1 VKATQDRLLDLS
13 LRLLRPDWPWPVRY
27 GLAVVFTLAVAGV
40 KLAIPAFGSPGP
52 DLFLTIP
59 VAASAVLAGFGP
71 ALIAII
77 GTTLIAAYFTPPAGF
92 AISLNTNG
100 LDVIGFFFEG
110 VVVAILGAAVRA
122 AFTRTAESLRR
133 REQLEQERTAL
144 IATVN
149 HELRNPLAS
158 LSGHLQLAS
167 RYAAR
172 EDMRERVPASI
183 DEARRQVSRLVRLA
197 DDLQVISSRVADFR
211 VEPEAFELVAATRAA
226 ARRVQALDPGRPI
239 TVNAPAAS
247 VMVRAD
253 PARLDQIFDNLLKNA
268 IAYSARGS
276 AIELWAVAEADH
288 AVIRVRDHGPGIGV
302 ADRERIFERFA
313 RGAAAADQPGM
324 GIGLYVSRAIAT
336 RMDGRLFVETSSP
349 DGSTFTVE
357 LPLAEWSDAD
367 GDGDRAV
374 RGGDG
379 IRMED
384 RSEQLHAVDETRTRT
399 AVERRAIDPED
410 AGVTD

>member
-1 VKATQDRLLDLS
+1 MVIGFLWYGPVFGKAWMALS
-13 LRLLRPDWPWPVRY
+13 GRGMGEGASAGPLYALTA
-27 GLAVVFTLAVAGV
+27 LAAFVEAVALNWFINETGWTTGAGGALIGLYAGLGFIATAFFSQVLFAGRPPRLYAIDGV

-122 AFTRTAESLRR
+122 AFTRTAETLRR

-197 DDLQVISSRVADFR
+197 DDLQ
-211 VEPEAFELVAATRAA
+211 
-226 ARRVQALDPGRPI
+226 
-239 TVNAPAAS
+239 
-247 VMVRAD
+247 
-253 PARLDQIFDNLLKNA
+253 
-268 IAYSARGS
+268 
-276 AIELWAVAEADH
+276 
-288 AVIRVRDHGPGIGV
+288 
-302 ADRERIFERFA
+302 
-313 RGAAAADQPGM
+313 
-324 GIGLYVSRAIAT
+324 
-336 RMDGRLFVETSSP
+336 
-349 DGSTFTVE
+349 
-357 LPLAEWSDAD
+357 
-367 GDGDRAV
+367 
-374 RGGDG
+374 
-379 IRMED
+379 
-384 RSEQLHAVDETRTRT
+384 
-399 AVERRAIDPED
+399 
-410 AGVTD
+410 

>member
-1 VKATQDRLLDLS
+1 MKATQDRLLDLS

-122 AFTRTAESLRR
+122 AFTRTAETLRH

-288 AVIRVRDHGPGIGV
+288 AVIRVRDHGPGIGAV
-302 ADRERIFERFA
+302 DQERIFERFA

-384 RSEQLHAVDETRTRT
+384 RREQLHAVDETRTRT
-399 AVERRAIDPED
+399 AEERRAIDPED

>member
-1 VKATQDRLLDLS
+1 MESTQDRLLDLS

-27 GLAVVFTLAVAGV
+27 GLAVVFTLAIAGL
-40 KLAIPAFGSPGP
+40 KLSIPAFGAPGP

-71 ALIAII
+71 ALVAIV

-92 AISLNTNG
+92 
-100 LDVIGFFFEG
+100 FFEG
-110 VVVAILGAAVRA
+110 LVVATLGAAVRA
-122 AFTRTAESLRR
+122 AFARTVESLRR
-133 REQLEQERTAL
+133 REQLEQDRTAL

-158 LSGHLQLAS
+158 LSGHLQLAA

-197 DDLQVISSRVADFR
+197 DDLQVISTRVADFR
-211 VEPEAFELVAATRAA
+211 VEPEVFDLVAATRAA
-226 ARRVQALDPGRPI
+226 AERIQALDPGRRI
-239 TVNAPAAS
+239 AVSEPAAP

-268 IAYSARGS
+268 MTYSPRDS
-276 AIELWAVAEADH
+276 AIEISAGAEADR
-288 AVIRVRDHGPGIGV
+288 AVIRVRDHGPGI
-302 ADRERIFERFA
+302 AFLDWERIFGRFV
-313 RGAAAADQPGM
+313 RGAAAADHPGM

-336 RMDGRLFVETSSP
+336 RMEGRLFVEESSGE
-349 DGSTFTVE
+349 GSTFRVE
-357 LPLAEWSDAD
+357 LPLVAWSDAD
-367 GDGDRAV
+367 GDGDRSIG
-374 RGGDG
+374 RGDG

-384 RSEQLHAVDETRTRT
+384 RREKLDAVNEARTGT
-399 AVERRAIDPED
+399 AEERRAIDPQD
-410 AGVTD
+410 ARVAD

>member
-122 AFTRTAESLRR
+122 AFTRTAETLRH

-288 AVIRVRDHGPGIGV
+288 AVIRVRDHGPGIGAV
-302 ADRERIFERFA
+302 DQERIFERFA

-384 RSEQLHAVDETRTRT
+384 RSEQLHAVDENRTRT
-399 AVERRAIDPED
+399 AEERRAIDPED